1 MTGNNALYST
11 QVRAGRTTFFVDVKE
26 ARNGNKFLA
35 ISENKLSPENE
46 YQRTTVRIFGNAILD
61 FSEAINSAVA
71 AASQPQENEPTVEE
85 AVS

>member
-46 YQRTTVRIFGNAILD
+46 YQRTTVRIFGNAMLD
-61 FSEAINSAVA
+61 FSEGINSAVA
-71 AASQPQENEPTVEE
+71 AASQPQENEPIEE

>member
-46 YQRTTVRIFGNAILD
+46 YQRTTVRIFGNAMLD

-71 AASQPQENEPTVEE
+71 AASQTQKNEPIEE

>member
-71 AASQPQENEPTVEE
+71 AASQPQENEPIVEE

>member
-11 QVRAGRTTFFVDVKE
+11 QVRAGRTTFFVDLKE

-46 YQRTTVRIFGNAILD
+46 YQRTTVRIFGSAILD
-61 FSEAINSAVA
+61 FSEAISSAVA
-71 AASQPQENEPTVEE
+71 VASQPQENEPMEE
-85 AVS
+85 VVS

>member
-11 QVRAGRTTFFVDVKE
+11 QVRAGRTTFFVDLKE

-61 FSEAINSAVA
+61 FSEAINCAVA
-71 AASQPQENEPTVEE
+71 AASQPQEQEPIVEE